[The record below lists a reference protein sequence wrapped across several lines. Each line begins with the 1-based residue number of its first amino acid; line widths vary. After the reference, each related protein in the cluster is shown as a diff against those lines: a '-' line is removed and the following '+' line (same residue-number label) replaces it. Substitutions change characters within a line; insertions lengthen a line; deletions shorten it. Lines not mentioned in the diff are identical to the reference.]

1 MLDEYRELI
10 DLLAQTPASLKAGA
24 ASAGEPAEGE
34 WSAAQIIGHMAA
46 AEYFFVERLNILI
59 RESSPYLRSFASAAT
74 ERQASM
80 MDNDVETNLGAFND
94 LRGETVSMLMSLSLN
109 LWERSGNHETEGKMS
124 IEDVVEMMIVH
135 DTEHIEQIQSLSTS

>member
-10 DLLAQTPASLKAGA
+10 DLLAQTPARLKGDAAAAGD
-24 ASAGEPAEGE
+24 PPDGE

-46 AEYFFVERLNILI
+46 AEFFFVERLHTLI
-59 RESSPYLRSFASAAT
+59 TEKDPYLRSFAEAAT
-74 ERQASM
+74 ERQQTM
-80 MDNDVETNLGAFND
+80 MDNDVATNLNHFNE
-94 LRGETVSMLMSLSLN
+94 LRGETLSTLMSLALN
-109 LWERSGNHETEGKMS
+109 LWERAGTHQTEGRMS